1 VTGLSTEPVVLVEN
15 VSKRF
20 TRRGPR
26 PATVKDMVRH
36 PLARARREGFWALE
50 DVSLRV
56 GAGETVGL
64 IGANGSGKSTLL
76 RLIGGLGAPTRGRI
90 VRTRRIE
97 AMLSLGDGLD
107 PYLTGRENAITVGIL
122 SGLRRRE
129 IVSRLDEI
137 VAFAELEDFFDRPLR
152 TYSEGM
158 KLRLAFAAAM
168 STEPEVLL
176 IDEVMSVGD
185 LRFQDKCFARLEE
198 IQSRGTTV
206 LLASH
211 DETHIRRLCNR
222 VMWLAKGHVRAEG
235 SPDAV
240 YEAYREAMRL
250 ETDRRAAH
258 LGLEPRHVDEEADGE
273 RYGTYEVEIAAV
285 RIEPPRVVNGAPLV
299 IAVDLEPRDTV
310 ESPVLVVTAHG
321 VDDYVKVF
329 ELNTEADGVLLGTLS
344 GPRTITLSLDG
355 LNVAAGMYRI
365 DVGVFRSDW
374 EVAYDYRWHAY
385 PLEVI
390 DGGIGFG
397 PARSWSSQ
405 QTG

>member
-1 VTGLSTEPVVLVEN
+1 MKEL
-15 VSKRF
+15 
-20 TRRGPR
+20 
-26 PATVKDMVRH
+26 VRH
-36 PLARARREGFWALE
+36 PLALARREAYWALE
-50 DVSLRV
+50 DVSLSV
-56 GAGETVGL
+56 GEGETMGL

-137 VAFAELEDFFDRPLR
+137 VAFAELEEFFDRPLR

-185 LRFQDKCFARLEE
+185 LRFQDRCFARLEE
-198 IQSRGTTV
+198 LQARGTTV

-222 VMWLAKGHVRAEG
+222 VVWLAKGRVRAEG

-250 ETDRRAAH
+250 ETERRAEH
-258 LGLEPRHVDEEADGE
+258 LGHEPRHVDEEADGE

-285 RIEPPRVVNGAPLV
+285 RVDPARVTNGSGLV
-299 IAVDLEPRDTV
+299 IEVDLEPRGSV
-310 ESPVLVVTAHG
+310 ESPVVVITAHG

-329 ELNTEADGVLLGTLS
+329 ELNTEADGMRLGTLS
-344 GPRTITLSLDG
+344 APRTITLSLDRLDVVPG
-355 LNVAAGMYRI
+355 TYRL
-365 DVGVFRSDW
+365 DVGVFQHDW

-385 PLEVI
+385 PLEVV
-390 DGGIGFG
+390 DGGSGFG
-397 PARSWSSQ
+397 PQHRWSS
-405 QTG
+405 G